1 MFHLL
6 YRPKTF
12 SSTRIPEVVIVTGN
26 GLSDTI
32 LLINIVWIFETSSTI
47 LFPTTYQVWG
57 ITFFWSYLSIK
68 PFEANSTFLCPP
80 PPKTLLI
87 KKKLSGFLNNYFVF
101 LREEYILQRNVPLI
115 RNDDEGA
122 SAYDEGASA

>member
-1 MFHLL
+1 M
-6 YRPKTF
+6 
-12 SSTRIPEVVIVTGN
+12 V
-26 GLSDTI
+26 
-32 LLINIVWIFETSSTI
+32 
-47 LFPTTYQVWG
+47 FPTQ
-57 ITFFWSYLSIK
+57 WSFQFLK
-68 PFEANSTFLCPP
+68 PHPLFYFQQHTRFGGLLFFEAIFQLNHLRPIVPFSAP

-87 KKKLSGFLNNYFVF
+87 KKKLSGFLNDYFVF